1 MRTANINFRVD
12 PEVKAQAEQIYSR
25 YGLTLSDAVNI
36 FLHKSVLEAG
46 LPFELREPNR
56 ETLDAVA
63 EARAIAAGQIK
74 TKSYSSVKEM
84 MDELNAEADA
94 EEQKECWN

>member
-1 MRTANINFRVD
+1 MRTANLNFRVD

-46 LPFELREPNR
+46 LPFELREPNQ
-56 ETLDAVA
+56 ETLVA
-63 EARAIAAGQIK
+63 EARAIAAGRIK